1 MDGWFVCKGCR
12 GMAIMKK
19 MHVLDA
25 VKIIFRVDL
34 VAAGLLFALRLL
46 QALVPSLQTLIVA
59 DFIDQVILSANR
71 NAWDGSLML
80 LISLLVAL
88 IAYRWISKSLT
99 ELLEQHMEMR
109 LRAGFKPRLLE
120 KISRLKYEYMEN
132 EKIRDKISRVALNA
146 EGRVREAYGVLLLL
160 LELGLKV
167 AGILAILFL
176 QIWWL
181 AFVLLAVSIP
191 CFYTAMKSG
200 KENYEVQAD
209 VTKVKRLNEYY
220 NEMLKRREYAEE
232 RTLFGYG
239 QEYEERFLSQYEKA
253 RRYTTRARMKWFV
266 RMKAGSMA
274 VIAISA
280 IFLAVTMPL
289 VLNGRLRLG
298 MFMALTGAV
307 FGIVQ
312 NMSWDLTYSF
322 DRAAWYNEYFQE
334 LEEIFGLEEERGG
347 MEGER
352 GIEGG
357 KKIGTFQSLEFREV
371 SFRYPGTER
380 YILKNLSFRIEAG
393 KKYAFVGANGAGK
406 TTMIKLLNGLYQGY
420 EGKILVNGE
429 DIRRF
434 DRDFLSN
441 VFQDFARYPVSI
453 RENMVMGRKER
464 VSDAEL
470 EEIIEKVGLGSTI
483 AKQREGVDTVLGKVK
498 EDSQDLS
505 GGEWQKIALA
515 RCALSKAP
523 VRILDEPT
531 SAMDPIY
538 ENELYL
544 RFQQLSQGKTVLLIS
559 HRLASVKAADFIYVI
574 EDGTV
579 VQAGSH
585 SGLMEEGGLYKQMYT
600 KQAKWYEEKG
610 DGAVYEA

>member
-1 MDGWFVCKGCR
+1 M
-12 GMAIMKK
+12 
-19 MHVLDA
+19 
-25 VKIIFRVDL
+25 
-34 VAAGLLFALRLL
+34 
-46 QALVPSLQTLIVA
+46 
-59 DFIDQVILSANR
+59 
-71 NAWDGSLML
+71 
-80 LISLLVAL
+80 
-88 IAYRWISKSLT
+88 
-99 ELLEQHMEMR
+99 
-109 LRAGFKPRLLE
+109 
-120 KISRLKYEYMEN
+120 
-132 EKIRDKISRVALNA
+132 
-146 EGRVREAYGVLLLL
+146 LL

-483 AKQREGVDTVLGKVK
+483 AKQRKGVDTVLGKVK

>member
-34 VAAGLLFALRLL
+34 AAAGLLFALRLL

>member
-34 VAAGLLFALRLL
+34 AAAGLLFALRLL

-483 AKQREGVDTVLGKVK
+483 AKQRKGVDTVLGKVK